1 LWTIDVI
8 FEEFS
13 AHVKKITIGKHLPT
27 AIYLH
32 IDAID
37 EIPLVLKHFIIQT
50 VMPIPGIVIVAPPRL
65 EQPLGSMAPKFE
77 GAGEKSEGLSGALQQ
92 VAIEAGCHFFDAGG
106 VTTTSRVD
114 GVHLDEDQH
123 NVMGEALARFVDAL
137 LAEGRDG

>member
-1 LWTIDVI
+1 MTVYNLRGAGLNVMVRI
-8 FEEFS
+8 S
-13 AHVKKITIGKHLPT
+13 LP
-27 AIYLH
+27 I
-32 IDAID
+32 
-37 EIPLVLKHFIIQT
+37 EP
-50 VMPIPGIVIVAPPRL
+50 
-65 EQPLGSMAPKFE
+65 MAPKFE

-123 NVMGEALARFVDAL
+123 KVMGEALARFVDAL

>member
-1 LWTIDVI
+1 LWTIDGI
-8 FEEFS
+8 FEECS

-92 VAIEAGCHFFDAGG
+92 VAIETGCHFFDAGS